1 MNERRMAEEKPQ
13 DPESKA
19 PDLVEERLFKARN
32 VLIFG
37 PITQKL
43 AQSVSERLLTLAVE
57 NDREIRIFI
66 NSQGGH
72 VESGDTVHDLIRF
85 IAAPVKVI
93 GTGWVASAAAH
104 IYLGAKHEN
113 RLCLPNTRFL
123 LHQPSGGAGGQ
134 ASDIAIQAREIIK
147 TRQRINEIIA
157 HETGQPLEKVMRD
170 TERDHWMSAEEAKDY
185 GVVGRIVTSTNEV

>member
-1 MNERRMAEEKPQ
+1 MAEEKPQ
-13 DPESKA
+13 EPERKA

-43 AQSVSERLLTLAVE
+43 AQAVSERLLTLAAE
-57 NDREIRIFI
+57 NDDEIRMFI

-72 VESGDTVHDLIRF
+72 VESGDTIHDLIRF
-85 IAAPVKVI
+85 IKAPVKVI

-147 TRQRINEIIA
+147 TRQRINEVIA
-157 HETGQPLEKVMRD
+157 RETGQPLEKVVRD
-170 TERDHWMSAEEAKDY
+170 TERDHWLSAEEAKEY
-185 GVVGRIVTSTNEV
+185 GVVGRIITTTDEV